1 MTTSYLL
8 LSIGNPS
15 LMKIAIYINYGMVY
29 NQLVEKYVPVYGVPT
44 KLLNGQG
51 VYPLVMRFGPT
62 FVTL

>member
-15 LMKIAIYINYGMVY
+15 LMKIAIHINYGMVY
-29 NQLVEKYVPVYGVPT
+29 NQLVEKYVPVYGVPK

-51 VYPLVMRFGPT
+51 VYPLVMRFIPT
-62 FVTL
+62 SVTI

>member
-1 MTTSYLL
+1 MSTSYLL
-8 LSIGNPS
+8 FSIRNPS
-15 LMKIAIYINYGMVY
+15 LMKIAIHINYGMVY
-29 NQLVEKYVPVYGVPT
+29 NHLVDKYVPVYGVPT